1 MGKQKKKDKTPSDI
15 TPIAENRR
23 ARRDYEILETLE
35 CGLELR
41 GTEVKSL
48 RLRQVDF
55 KDAYA
60 IVKNDEVWLLGL
72 AIHPYAMGTHENH
85 EMDRTRKL
93 LLHRKEI
100 EKLDKAIR
108 HKGHTLVPLK
118 IYFKKGWAKVL
129 IGVAKGRS
137 RLDKRDVIKKRESDI
152 EMGRALR
159 RGNR

>member
-1 MGKQKKKDKTPSDI
+1 MAKQKKKDKEPSDI
-15 TPIAENRR
+15 TLVADNRR

-72 AIHPYAMGTHENH
+72 AIHP
-85 EMDRTRKL
+85 
-93 LLHRKEI
+93 
-100 EKLDKAIR
+100 
-108 HKGHTLVPLK
+108 
-118 IYFKKGWAKVL
+118 
-129 IGVAKGRS
+129 
-137 RLDKRDVIKKRESDI
+137 
-152 EMGRALR
+152 
-159 RGNR
+159 